1 MKIICTVY
9 RFKRKTPFHF
19 NRVSQMGSTGGG
31 TVWAKWPKTAWILQ
45 NRHSWV
51 KAVGGKPIFFVGYSP
66 TATPSPPHPPTPVLG
81 ETLFDDLVLVW
92 TAYLKYL
99 YSFRKSYR
107 FTVISHRRIFLENLF
122 VNFLLFCGSCK
133 ILQNSL
139 TKLEKWGSCVNLGPP
154 GLPFLT
160 MGKRWSWF

>member
-1 MKIICTVY
+1 
-9 RFKRKTPFHF
+9 
-19 NRVSQMGSTGGG
+19 MGSTGGG

-45 NRHSWV
+45 NRHFWV

-99 YSFRKSYR
+99 YSFKKLYR
-107 FTVISHRRIFLENLF
+107 FTVAIAEFFLKIYSWIFSFKNLF
-122 VNFLLFCGSCK
+122 VEVVKFWE
-133 ILQNSL
+133 
-139 TKLEKWGSCVNLGPP
+139 TH
-154 GLPFLT
+154 
-160 MGKRWSWF
+160 

>member
-1 MKIICTVY
+1 MTKNCMNITKSSFLGQSSGWQANLFCGVL
-9 RFKRKTPFHF
+9 P
-19 NRVSQMGSTGGG
+19 
-31 TVWAKWPKTAWILQ
+31 
-45 NRHSWV
+45 HSH
-51 KAVGGKPIFFVGYSP
+51 PLS
-66 TATPSPPHPPTPVLG
+66 PHPPTPVLG

-139 TKLEKWGSCVNLGPP
+139 TKLEKWGSCINLGPP